1 MVKFDIISETG
12 TERVRRREGLNLMS
26 RIKVAINQVIE
37 SLEKTNNGNKVK
49 HRNGKYRACVLALLI
64 PASEAGVVDKL

>member
-12 TERVRRREGLNLMS
+12 TERVRRRKGLNSMS
-26 RIKVAINQVIE
+26 HIKVAINQVIE

-49 HRNGKYRACVLALLI
+49 HRNRKY
-64 PASEAGVVDKL
+64 

>member
-12 TERVRRREGLNLMS
+12 TERVRRREGLNSMS

-49 HRNGKYRACVLALLI
+49 HRNRKYRACVLALLI